1 MLEGIVSRSTPEGL
15 TVSMHFFHDVFVP
28 ADKLPCPSKL
38 LRIFKRYKP
47 MKFSHENLQIWSW
60 EYSTDEDNGGGSEA
74 DESSMGGNVTSFF
87 MDPGK
92 RVR

>member
-1 MLEGIVSRSTPEGL
+1 
-15 TVSMHFFHDVFVP
+15 
-28 ADKLPCPSKL
+28 
-38 LRIFKRYKP
+38 